1 MTNPKTENFPPKLFL
16 LLIFGALI
24 GGTLIK
30 TYFEEL
36 DIRKERVRLEKQG
49 IENARA
55 AAIAA
60 AEEDELK
67 KSLLPLPSSGIF
79 KPKGLKEFDPQ
90 NSSRLKVINAPGA
103 NALIKLINVKDG
115 EEVISIFLRAGE
127 TVEVRVPLGNYK
139 AKIASGQNWYGDS
152 IRFGPKT
159 SYAIFD
165 TTFNF
170 YIEDNKLVGNELT
183 LTRVVNGNLK
193 QDPLNADDF

>member
-36 DIRKERVRLEKQG
+36 DIRKERVRLEQQG

-79 KPKGLKEFDPQ
+79 KLKNLKEFDPN
-90 NSSRLKVINAPGA
+90 NSPRLKVINAPGA
-103 NALIKLINVKDG
+103 NALVKLKREKDG
-115 EEVISIFLRAGE
+115 IEVISVFVRAGE
-127 TVEVRVPLGNYK
+127 TVEVRVPLGSYFLH
-139 AKIASGQNWYGDS
+139 IASGEKWYGES
-152 IRFGPKT
+152 IRFGPNTTYIQFKT
-159 SYAIFD
+159 V
-165 TTFNF
+165 FNF
-170 YIEDNKLVGNELT
+170 YIKENKLVGKILT
-183 LTRVVNGNLK
+183 LTQVVNGNLK
-193 QDPLNADDF
+193 QEPLNANDF